1 VESDSLEASAVTAAI
16 AEGASIVANVVHAA
30 SAARGAGGPAA
41 RASEVMLL
49 VGLTGNIASGK
60 STVAR
65 LLAERGALIID
76 ADILARR
83 AVEPGT
89 RALRTIVERWGERM
103 LLDDGTL
110 DRAALR
116 EIVFDHPEELEALNA
131 IVHPEVARL
140 REEELAAARAQG
152 AQLVVSDIPL
162 LFERQLTDLFDFIV
176 LVDAPRSMRLERL
189 VSDRGLSHDE
199 AMKMIAAQ
207 MPAELKRARADFVIE
222 NDADIPSLIRQVDEL
237 WAALER
243 RGQVLT

>member
-1 VESDSLEASAVTAAI
+1 
-16 AEGASIVANVVHAA
+16 
-30 SAARGAGGPAA
+30 
-41 RASEVMLL
+41 MLL

-76 ADILARR
+76 ADVLARR

-89 RALRTIVERWGERM
+89 RALRAIVERWGERM
-103 LLDDGTL
+103 LAADGTL

-116 EIVFDHPEELEALNA
+116 EIVFDHPEELEALNG

-140 REEELAAARAQG
+140 RAEEVAAARARG
-152 AQLVVSDIPL
+152 ERLVVCDIPL
-162 LFERQLTDLFDFIV
+162 LFERQLIDEFSFLV

-207 MPAELKRARADFVIE
+207 MPAALKRARADFVIE
-222 NDADIPSLIRQVDEL
+222 NDSDLSALERQVDEL
-237 WAALER
+237 WSVLDRAAA
-243 RGQVLT
+243 GSAMA